1 MLGRPLSHHQVLS
14 INIYRGCGIAGGC
27 LTREF
32 CLFVVASADSSTSLP
47 FKGNKG
53 GSHEKQH
60 LFP

>member
-1 MLGRPLSHHQVLS
+1 MLGRPLSRHQVLS
-14 INIYRGCGIAGGC
+14 VSSYRGCGIAGGC
-27 LTREF
+27 LTREI
-32 CLFVVASADSSTSLP
+32 CSYEVASADSSTSLP